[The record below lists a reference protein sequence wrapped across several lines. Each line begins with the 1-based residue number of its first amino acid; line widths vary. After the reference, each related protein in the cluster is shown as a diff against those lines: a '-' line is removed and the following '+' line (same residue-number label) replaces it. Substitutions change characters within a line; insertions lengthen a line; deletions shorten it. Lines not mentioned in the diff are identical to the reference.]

1 MEERRDRVNDRGS
14 ADFLWLR
21 PVANTIVRMH
31 GAMMRGLLTA
41 VSLEQEAI
49 GSYDP
54 PRSTRP
60 AVIGP

>member
-21 PVANTIVRMH
+21 RVENTVVRTH